1 MASTPPG
8 ARRGLRWVIAGCA
21 AVAMV
26 SGSAAG
32 AAADPTPVVPSAD
45 QVSAAAAAAG
55 SAADQVAALD
65 AELADARANLQDQQE
80 RAGAAAENY
89 NRAAEELDEATTANA
104 TASAKATAAALAS
117 QDATLALSRYAAEVF
132 QSGGGL
138 GQLDVFFGSG
148 GPALTLERAAG
159 LDAVGEERARV
170 MRDAESAQQ
179 LARTL
184 QEAAAEAQHRQEQA
198 AQAALTARDAAQHD
212 NDAAAAAAAAVAARQ
227 EQALAQLATLRNTSI
242 ELERQRQDGLE
253 AIEQAR
259 LAEEARRKAEEAARQ
274 AAAEAAR
281 QAAAEAARRAAE
293 NAARQAEEERK
304 AAAEAAR
311 KAAEEAAKKAA
322 ATPSSTSTPKTTT
335 PKTTTPKTTT
345 PNTTT
350 PKTTTPTP
358 SSSTTSPT
366 SGPSPTASTSVPAPK
381 AGVDAVIAFA
391 RAQLGEPY
399 QWAADGPNSWDCS
412 GLTMVAWAQAGVRLS
427 HYTGSQ
433 YKQTTRIPVD
443 QLKPGDLVFFGP
455 SVAGIHHV
463 GLYIGNG
470 QMIHA
475 PYTGTVVKIASIW
488 RKDLIPFGGRP

>member
-1 MASTPPG
+1 MASAPPG
-8 ARRGLRWVIAGCA
+8 ARPGLRWVIAGCA
-21 AVAMV
+21 AVAIA
-26 SGSAAG
+26 SISAGG
-32 AAADPTPVVPSAD
+32 AAADPAPVVPSAG
-45 QVSAAAAAAG
+45 QVSAAVAAAG
-55 SAADQVAALD
+55 SAAGQVAALD
-65 AELADARANLQDQQE
+65 AELAAARTNLQDQQE
-80 RAGAAAENY
+80 RAGAAAEDY

-117 QDATLALSRYAAEVF
+117 QEATLALSRYAAEVF

-198 AQAALTARDAAQHD
+198 AQAALTARNAAQHD

-259 LAEEARRKAEEAARQ
+259 LAEEARRKAEEAAR
-274 AAAEAAR
+274 
-281 QAAAEAARRAAE
+281 RAAE
-293 NAARQAEEERK
+293 DAARKAEAERK
-304 AAAEAAR
+304 AAVEAAR
-311 KAAEEAAKKAA
+311 KAAEEAARKAAKESA
-322 ATPSSTSTPKTTT
+322 ATPSSTS
-335 PKTTTPKTTT
+335 
-345 PNTTT
+345 T

>member
-1 MASTPPG
+1 
-8 ARRGLRWVIAGCA
+8 
-21 AVAMV
+21 MV

-148 GPALTLERAAG
+148 GPALTLERATG

-259 LAEEARRKAEEAARQ
+259 LAEEARHKAEEAARQ

-335 PKTTTPKTTT
+335 PNTSTPKTTTPKTTT
-345 PNTTT
+345 S
-350 PKTTTPTP
+350 TP

-399 QWAADGPNSWDCS
+399 QWAADGPDSWDCS

-433 YKQTTRIPVD
+433 YQQTARVPVD

-475 PYTGTVVKIASIW
+475 PYTGTVVKISSIW
-488 RKDLIPFGGRP
+488 RSDLIPFGGRP